1 VNTNQYIGL
10 IILAFWAFGPGAL
23 AQDPGNAIV
32 NPDTEAAETEALDVE
47 MTEPAMTDPEMT
59 ADEEITDPEAE
70 ASEPEMTDPEA
81 EASEPEMT
89 GPEITAKAEASIQ
102 EPYNPLAPAKA
113 AFYSGVLPG
122 LGQAYN
128 KKYWKIP
135 IVYGGIAAGVY
146 FYQRNTEDY
155 NRFRDAYKR
164 RLAGYQDDEFQG
176 VSDARLRDAQKTAGR
191 NRDVSLAMAIGVY
204 LLNILDANVDAHL
217 LRYNLNEDLSLRP
230 SVYYQPDSR
239 PSTYGLSL
247 NISLP

>member
-1 VNTNQYIGL
+1 MNTNQYIGL
-10 IILAFWAFGPGAL
+10 IVLAFWAFGSRAI
-23 AQDPGNAIV
+23 AQDRGDAAA
-32 NPDTEAAETEALDVE
+32 NPDTEMNAEAETAE
-47 MTEPAMTDPEMT
+47 TDPVVPDSGT
-59 ADEEITDPEAE
+59 AQAEVPDSEA
-70 ASEPEMTDPEA
+70 T
-81 EASEPEMT
+81 
-89 GPEITAKAEASIQ
+89 KAEASTQ

-230 SVYYQPDSR
+230 SVYYQPDFR

>member
-1 VNTNQYIGL
+1 MNTNQYIGL
-10 IILAFWAFGPGAL
+10 IFLAFWAFGPGAL
-23 AQDPGNAIV
+23 AQDRRN
-32 NPDTEAAETEALDVE
+32 TAA
-47 MTEPAMTDPEMT
+47 DPEMT
-59 ADEEITDPEAE
+59 ADAEVPDSEA
-70 ASEPEMTDPEA
+70 
-81 EASEPEMT
+81 
-89 GPEITAKAEASIQ
+89 AKAEASTQ

-230 SVYYQPDSR
+230 SVYYQPDFR